1 MKNKIFT
8 LLLAGMAIFSSCDSD
23 RDSNPVYNQP
33 ETFTLNKPALSDNI
47 FDLNSSSHIW
57 LTCSQPDYGFTA
69 AVTYTLEISLTDNFE
84 KVQVLPTQFTTAKME
99 VKTNELAVC
108 ATNLFIAEGKVKDD
122 FPLQTPLYLRLK
134 AVVTD
139 LKEPVYSNS
148 IEIKT
153 ELEYTLPPIEIPKK
167 LYIGGDFCE
176 WNWDKTLEMVPVNGT
191 EGMFWRIIYI
201 PENTSIKLSRTSTEE
216 TSAGFA
222 ETTINDNYEADVT
235 DNSGKIGFTKG
246 GWYLLVVKAA
256 IEGAELRYTM
266 DINEPAV
273 YIVGPVTSNN
283 ESDRFNVA
291 PEKKFTVPAIGDDF
305 FVSPPFK
312 FGVSGDPGVRAC
324 VSIDGIDWWKT
335 EFMVFDGILKYRGND
350 GDQARVSANAGQ
362 KLYINFTAG
371 TGKIE

>member
-69 AVTYTLEISLTDNFE
+69 AVTYTLEISLTDDFE

-176 WNWDKTLEMVPVNGT
+176 WNWDNTLEMVPVNGV
-191 EGMFWRIIYI
+191 EGKFWRLIFI
-201 PENTSIKLSRTSTEE
+201 PENSSIKLSQTSTEE

-222 ETTINDNYEADVT
+222 ETTINDNYEAVVT

-273 YIVGPVTSNN
+273 YLFGPAIG
-283 ESDRFNVA
+283 DKWA
-291 PEKKFTVPAIGDDF
+291 PEEALKFTVPQVADEF
-305 FVSPPFK
+305 FVSPAFTNA
-312 FGVSGDPGVRAC
+312 GEVRAC
-324 VSIDGIDWWKT
+324 VIAEDKDNWWKS
-335 EFMVFDGILKYRGND
+335 EFMVFNNKLEYRGNG
-350 GDQARVSANAGQ
+350 GDQARVQGTVGQ